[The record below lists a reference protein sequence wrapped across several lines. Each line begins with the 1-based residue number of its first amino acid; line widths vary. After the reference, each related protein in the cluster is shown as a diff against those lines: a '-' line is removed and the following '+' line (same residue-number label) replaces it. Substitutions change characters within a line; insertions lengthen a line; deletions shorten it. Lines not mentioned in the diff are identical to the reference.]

1 MGTLIALAYAFPR
14 VGMTGGSVRA
24 EYTVTWGGVALIFL
38 IAGLSLSLDALKKGL
53 PHIQAHAVCS
63 VFTYLVAPALAL
75 GFGTAGRDAGLDVYV
90 MGGMVVTGGLP
101 TTVASNLFGLF
112 IQHLFPRPV
121 ARIRTVLHLAKVA
134 AFLTSLC
141 VWHSFSNAFASGA
154 FLTASHASI
163 IYLCFMSWASYL
175 ILTALVFLVVRL
187 PGVPGRAA
195 AWWRMSK
202 RDSLALL
209 FCGPAK
215 GVAVGAPTIAILYAD
230 RELAVQAKLSLALV
244 IYQGEQVA
252 MAQVVVP
259 LLRWWARD
267 EVAAHEAAEDER
279 LRLREIAKSR
289 GGEKTQS
296 GSGDGEEAEEKSVA
310 TLDVELGKGETRH
323 RHRPSINI
331 EH

>member
-1 MGTLIALAYAFPR
+1 M
-14 VGMTGGSVRA
+14 
-24 EYTVTWGGVALIFL
+24 
-38 IAGLSLSLDALKKGL
+38 
-53 PHIQAHAVCS
+53 
-63 VFTYLVAPALAL
+63 
-75 GFGTAGRDAGLDVYV
+75 
-90 MGGMVVTGGLP
+90 
-101 TTVASNLFGLF
+101 
-112 IQHLFPRPV
+112 
-121 ARIRTVLHLAKVA
+121 A

-163 IYLCFMSWASYL
+163 IYLRFMSWGSYL
-175 ILTALVFLVVRL
+175 ILTALVFLAVRL

-215 GVAVGAPTIAILYAD
+215 GVAVGAPVIAILYAD
-230 RELAVQAKLSLALV
+230 RALAEQAKLSLALV

-267 EVAAHEAAEDER
+267 EVAAHEAAEAER
-279 LRLREIAKSR
+279 LRPPETKIRES
-289 GGEKTQS
+289 GGKEK
-296 GSGDGEEAEEKSVA
+296 AAA
-310 TLDVELGKGETRH
+310 TGTEDVERGDARH
-323 RHRPSINI
+323 RQPSAG
-331 EH
+331 EAPS